1 MISLILN
8 CSEEKKKK
16 KQTKPG
22 QEAPFKK
29 KKNPNNCT
37 KAITFNYM
45 FIFLENKDIV
55 KMM

>member
-16 KQTKPG
+16 NKQTKPG

-29 KKNPNNCT
+29 KKNKQLYKGYN
-37 KAITFNYM
+37 
-45 FIFLENKDIV
+45 L
-55 KMM
+55 